1 MQGPEYNLAK
11 PHTQPEMLG
20 LGHQLRSPPHSIEA
34 IYEEREQYKW
44 RKIDSKIC
52 KPKNGFLLREASRS
66 SLKAEGRN
74 TQEGSLSRVLN
85 NALITTQTRSVH
97 LCGIHH

>member
-34 IYEEREQYKW
+34 IYEERE
-44 RKIDSKIC
+44 
-52 KPKNGFLLREASRS
+52 
-66 SLKAEGRN
+66 
-74 TQEGSLSRVLN
+74 
-85 NALITTQTRSVH
+85 
-97 LCGIHH
+97 